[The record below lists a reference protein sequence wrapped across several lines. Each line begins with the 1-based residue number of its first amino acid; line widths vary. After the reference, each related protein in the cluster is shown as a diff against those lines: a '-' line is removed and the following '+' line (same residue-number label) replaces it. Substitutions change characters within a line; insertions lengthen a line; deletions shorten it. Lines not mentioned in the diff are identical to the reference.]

1 VRIDA
6 HHHVWDPAIRQ
17 HSWLDAVPALRRRF
31 DIGAFQRAAAPE
43 GVTASVLVQ
52 VLNDRAETEE
62 FLAIA
67 AASETAA
74 QRAASRAG
82 RHCAVTVAGVVGWVD
97 LCAPDVGAQ
106 IARLRE
112 LPGGD
117 HLVGVRH
124 LVQDEPDPAWLD
136 RSEVRRG
143 LRAVAACGLVYDL
156 LIRPSQ
162 GPAAVRVT
170 GDLDSLVFVLDHA
183 GKPSI
188 AGGRLQ
194 PWATLIAELSTRP
207 NVVCKVSGLVTEA
220 APGWQPEQF
229 AQYLDLI
236 VESFGPGRL
245 MFGSDWP
252 VCTLAATYG
261 QVFSLAWEL
270 LAERLSL
277 AERDAVFASTA
288 RSTYGLRLDP

>member
-17 HSWLDAVPALRRRF
+17 HPWLDAVPALRRRF
-31 DIGAFQRAAAPE
+31 DVSEFQRTAARA

-52 VLNDRAETEE
+52 VLNDPAETEE

-67 AASETAA
+67 AASEAGG
-74 QRAASRAG
+74 QRAAGWPDRPS
-82 RHCAVTVAGVVGWVD
+82 AVPVAGVVGWVD

-117 HLVGVRH
+117 RLAGIRH

-136 RSEVRRG
+136 RREVRRG

-162 GPAAVRVT
+162 WPAAVRVA

-188 AGGRLQ
+188 AAGRLQ
-194 PWATLIAELSTRP
+194 PWATLIAELSRRP
-207 NVVCKVSGLVTEA
+207 NVVCKVSGLITEA
-220 APGWQPEQF
+220 APGWQPEHF
-229 AQYLDLI
+229 ARYLDVI
-236 VESFGPGRL
+236 AESFGPDRL

-261 QVFSLAWEL
+261 QVFSLAWDL
-270 LAERLSL
+270 LTERLSP

-288 RSTYGLRLDP
+288 RSTYGLHLDP

>member
-1 VRIDA
+1 MTIDA
-6 HHHVWDPAIRQ
+6 HHHLWDPATRQ

-31 DIGAFQRAAAPE
+31 DLGEFQRAAARE

-52 VLNDRAETEE
+52 VLNDPAETEE

-67 AASETAA
+67 AATGTAA
-74 QRAASRAG
+74 QPAAG

-106 IARLRE
+106 LARLRE

-117 HLVGVRH
+117 RLVGIRH

-162 GPAAVRVT
+162 LPAAVRVT
-170 GDLDSLVFVLDHA
+170 SDLDGLVFVLDHA
-183 GKPSI
+183 AKPPI
-188 AGGRLQ
+188 AAGSLQ

-220 APGWQPEQF
+220 AAGWRPEHF
-229 AQYLDLI
+229 ARYLEVL

-261 QVFSLAWEL
+261 QVFSLARDL
-270 LAERLSL
+270 LAEHLTP
-277 AERDAVFASTA
+277 AERDAVFARTA
-288 RSTYGLRLDP
+288 RSTYGLHLDA

>member
-6 HHHVWDPAIRQ
+6 HHHVWDPATRQ
-17 HSWLDAVPALRRRF
+17 HPWLDAVPALRRRF
-31 DIGAFQRAAAPE
+31 DVGEFQRAAARE

-52 VLNDRAETEE
+52 VLNDPTETEE

-74 QRAASRAG
+74 QRAA
-82 RHCAVTVAGVVGWVD
+82 AVTVAGVVGWVD

-106 IARLRE
+106 LARLRE

-117 HLVGVRH
+117 RLAGIRH

-136 RSEVRRG
+136 RREVRRG

-156 LIRPSQ
+156 LIRPGQ
-162 GPAAVRVT
+162 LPAAVRAAS
-170 GDLDSLVFVLDHA
+170 DLGSLVFVLDHA
-183 GKPSI
+183 AKPPV
-188 AGGRLQ
+188 AAGRLQ
-194 PWATLIAELSTRP
+194 PWATLIEEISRRP

-220 APGWQPEQF
+220 AAGWRPEHF
-229 AQYLDLI
+229 ARYLDVI
-236 VESFGPGRL
+236 VESFGPDRL

-261 QVFSLAWEL
+261 QVFSLARDL
-270 LAERLSL
+270 LAEHLSL
-277 AERDAVFASTA
+277 AERDAVFAGTA

>member
-6 HHHVWDPAIRQ
+6 HHHVWDPATRQ
-17 HSWLDAVPALRRRF
+17 HPWLDAVPALRRRF
-31 DIGAFQRAAAPE
+31 DVGEFQRAAARE

-52 VLNDRAETEE
+52 VLNDPTETEE
-62 FLAIA
+62 LLAIA

-74 QRAASRAG
+74 QRAA
-82 RHCAVTVAGVVGWVD
+82 AVTVAGVVGWVD

-106 IARLRE
+106 LARLRE

-117 HLVGVRH
+117 RLAGIRH

-136 RSEVRRG
+136 RREVRRG

-156 LIRPSQ
+156 LIRPGQ
-162 GPAAVRVT
+162 LPAAVRVA

-183 GKPSI
+183 AKPPV
-188 AGGRLQ
+188 AAGRLQ
-194 PWATLIAELSTRP
+194 PWATLIADLSRRP

-220 APGWQPEQF
+220 AAGWRPEHF
-229 AQYLDLI
+229 ARYLDVI
-236 VESFGPGRL
+236 VESFGPDRL

-252 VCTLAATYG
+252 VCTLAAAYG
-261 QVFSLAWEL
+261 QVFALARDL
-270 LAERLSL
+270 LAQHLSP
-277 AERDAVFASTA
+277 AERDAVFGGTA
-288 RSTYGLRLDP
+288 RSTYGLRLGP